1 MWVCQ
6 NSLKLGIKKSNTNH
20 QTNSYLSTKKKCRTF
35 LELATLPSRAIHL
48 VCYTKLLKHN
58 PPLSTISVMRFESS
72 RAISVMST
80 KKVEE
85 EPQAARVAEN
95 SPGGSNS
102 WFIISMSAR
111 ASTSYHISSFNL
123 TLR

>member
-1 MWVCQ
+1 M
-6 NSLKLGIKKSNTNH
+6 
-20 QTNSYLSTKKKCRTF
+20 
-35 LELATLPSRAIHL
+35 
-48 VCYTKLLKHN
+48 
-58 PPLSTISVMRFESS
+58 SVMRFESS

-102 WFIISMSAR
+102 WFIISMSAQ

-123 TLR
+123 TLREKKIKIMLSSSSPWTRFLHPMIDIVLHVEGKTFPANKQGNLLWGIVNWPDAAQSVVK

>member
-1 MWVCQ
+1 M
-6 NSLKLGIKKSNTNH
+6 
-20 QTNSYLSTKKKCRTF
+20 
-35 LELATLPSRAIHL
+35 
-48 VCYTKLLKHN
+48 
-58 PPLSTISVMRFESS
+58 SVMRFESS

-102 WFIISMSAR
+102 WFIISMSAQ

-123 TLR
+123 TLREKKKSKSCFHQVVLGPDSYIL

>member
-1 MWVCQ
+1 M
-6 NSLKLGIKKSNTNH
+6 SNTNH
-20 QTNSYLSTKKKCRTF
+20 QTNSFLSTNKKCHTF
-35 LELATLPSRAIHL
+35 LELATLPSRTIHL
-48 VCYTKLLKHN
+48 VRYTKLLKHN
-58 PPLSTISVMRFESS
+58 PQPPPSEISVMRFESS

-123 TLR
+123 TLRKNQNHAFIK